1 MGDVT
6 SINKATTTSVSLRT
20 TIPQSI
26 TTHFK
31 LKEKDKLDWEIKAE
45 DGNLIIRVTPIRN
58 GLENDNE

>member
-1 MGDVT
+1 MGDIT

-31 LKEKDKLDWEIKAE
+31 LKEKDRLDWEIVVE
-45 DGNLIIRVTPIRN
+45 DGDLSIRVRPVR
-58 GLENDNE
+58 